1 MPSYITKLVNTV
13 NPIKGGYQ
21 TQGGCSSFSRDS
33 SNFFSDLATKLLEMT
48 TAVNKRIEDIKK
60 NCGGSKQSGFFLASI
75 EAPVMNLGVK
85 YEYIEY
91 IKRFGPPTDGKF
103 EEEKLKQLRIELG
116 IDTNSTTSL

>member
-1 MPSYITKLVNTV
+1 MPSYITKIIN
-13 NPIKGGYQ
+13 GGICQ
-21 TQGGCSSFSRDS
+21 TPSQQNGCSSFSRDS

-91 IKRFGPPTDGKF
+91 IKRYGPPTDGKF

-116 IDTNSTTSL
+116 IDTNSATAL